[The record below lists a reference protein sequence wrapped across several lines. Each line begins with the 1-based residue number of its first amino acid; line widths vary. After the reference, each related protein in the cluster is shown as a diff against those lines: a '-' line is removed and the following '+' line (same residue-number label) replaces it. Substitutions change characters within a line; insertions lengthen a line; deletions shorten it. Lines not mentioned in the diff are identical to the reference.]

1 MILSVQISL
10 RMYSIYLIIIIIHNN
25 YKLTSLYIYK
35 RDIWRRN
42 ACIIDHYILIR

>member
-25 YKLTSLYIYK
+25 YKLTSPYIYK
-35 RDIWRRN
+35 RDTMFGEGMRVLL
-42 ACIIDHYILIR
+42 IIKF